1 MKEQIADAEKRMAKS
16 IEALKAELVS
26 IRTGKA
32 SPSLLETVR
41 VEAWGSHM
49 PLSQVA
55 SVSAPQPRLLVVQ
68 PWDKTL
74 LQPIL
79 KAIQKADLGLN
90 PADDGDLIRVPIPP
104 LTEDRRNDLVKKVKK
119 LGEEVKVAIRNVRR
133 DANEEVK
140 KLQKDG
146 KISEDDLHR
155 GSQDIQKMTDRN
167 IEQVDEILRRKEK
180 EILEI

>member
-1 MKEQIADAEKRMAKS
+1 MKERIADAEKRMVKS

-41 VEAWGSHM
+41 VEAWGSQM

-55 SVSAPQPRLLVVQ
+55 SVSAPQPRMLVVQ

-104 LTEDRRNDLVKKVKK
+104 LTEDRRNELVKRVKK

-155 GSQDIQKMTDRN
+155 GSQDIQKMTDHH
-167 IEQVDEILRRKEK
+167 IEMVDEILRRKEK

>member
-1 MKEQIADAEKRMAKS
+1 MKERIADAEKRMVKS

-32 SPSLLETVR
+32 SPSLLDTVR
-41 VEAWGSHM
+41 VEAWGSQM

-55 SVSAPQPRLLVVQ
+55 SVSAPQPRMLVVQ

-79 KAIQKADLGLN
+79 KAIQKSDLGLN
-90 PADDGDLIRVPIPP
+90 PADDGELIRVPIPA

-133 DANEEVK
+133 DANEEIK

-146 KISEDDLHR
+146 AISEDDLHR
-155 GSQDIQKMTDRN
+155 GSQDVQKMTDRY
-167 IEQVDEILRRKEK
+167 IDQVDDILRRKEK

>member
-1 MKEQIADAEKRMAKS
+1 MKERIADAEKRMVKS

-32 SPSLLETVR
+32 SPSLLDTVR
-41 VEAWGSHM
+41 VEAWGSQM

-55 SVSAPQPRLLVVQ
+55 SVSAPQPRMLVVQ

-104 LTEDRRNDLVKKVKK
+104 LTEDRRNELVKRVKK

-140 KLQKDG
+140 KLEKDG

-155 GSQDIQKMTDRN
+155 GSQDIQKMTDHH
-167 IEQVDEILRRKEK
+167 IELVDEILRRKEK

>member
-1 MKEQIADAEKRMAKS
+1 MKEQIADAEKRMVKS

-41 VEAWGSHM
+41 VEAWGSQM

-90 PADDGDLIRVPIPP
+90 PADDGDLIRVPIPA
-104 LTEDRRNDLVKKVKK
+104 LTEERRNDLVKKVKK

-155 GSQDIQKMTDRN
+155 GSQEIQKMTDRN

>member
-1 MKEQIADAEKRMAKS
+1 MKERIADAEKRMVKS

-32 SPSLLETVR
+32 SPSLLDTVR
-41 VEAWGSHM
+41 VEAWGSQM

-55 SVSAPQPRLLVVQ
+55 SVSAPQPRMLVVQ

-104 LTEDRRNDLVKKVKK
+104 LTEDRRNELVKRVKK
-119 LGEEVKVAIRNVRR
+119 LGEEVKVAIRNIRR

-140 KLQKDG
+140 KLEKDG

-155 GSQDIQKMTDRN
+155 GSQDIQKMTDHY
-167 IEQVDEILRRKEK
+167 IELVDEILRRKEK

>member
-1 MKEQIADAEKRMAKS
+1 M
-16 IEALKAELVS
+16 
-26 IRTGKA
+26 
-32 SPSLLETVR
+32 
-41 VEAWGSHM
+41 
-49 PLSQVA
+49 
-55 SVSAPQPRLLVVQ
+55 LVVQ

-104 LTEDRRNDLVKKVKK
+104 LTEDRRNELVKRVKK

-155 GSQDIQKMTDRN
+155 GSQDIQKMTDHH
-167 IEQVDEILRRKEK
+167 IEMVDEILRRKEK

>member
-1 MKEQIADAEKRMAKS
+1 MKERIADAEKRMLKS
-16 IEALKAELVS
+16 IEALRAELVS

-41 VEAWGSHM
+41 VEAWGSQM

-55 SVSAPQPRLLVVQ
+55 SVSAPQPRMLVVQ

-79 KAIQKADLGLN
+79 KSIQKADLGLN
-90 PADDGDLIRVPIPP
+90 PADDGDLIRVPIPA
-104 LTEDRRNDLVKKVKK
+104 LTEDRRNELVKKVKK

-155 GSQDIQKMTDRN
+155 GSQEIQKMTDHH
-167 IEQVDEILRRKEK
+167 IDQVDEILRRKEK